1 MLMDRAVEVVF
12 VGTGDGYRVVVADGQ
27 GAGLDGNEYLTVD
40 FGGVELGAAYVKF
53 ALNAVDDGC
62 QGLSDPLLAEFGGN
76 VGL

>member
-1 MLMDRAVEVVF
+1 MVRAPAL
-12 VGTGDGYRVVVADGQ
+12 TGMS
-27 GAGLDGNEYLTVD
+27 TSPST